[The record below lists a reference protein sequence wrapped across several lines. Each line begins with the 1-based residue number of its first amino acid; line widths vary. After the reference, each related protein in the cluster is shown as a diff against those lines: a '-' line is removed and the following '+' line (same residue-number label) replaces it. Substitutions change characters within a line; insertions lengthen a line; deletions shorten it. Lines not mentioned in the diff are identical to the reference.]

1 MPPMVFVCCIPNC
14 SRTTKNT
21 SIHRFP
27 KDEEVYQKW
36 LSVIQRSDLISMDAQ
51 QVRNSYR
58 VCDVH
63 FASESKVDPSYFS
76 QSHLIQGAVPTLLLP
91 ATAPTADTESWLPAS
106 AADTADFL
114 LFVDKLFDS
123 KNGTVIK
130 PVAGKNAFKLN
141 GSNKFVSED
150 YDKETQDQRKKML
163 LVQPKLKESAQEC
176 RPTRNGLL
184 INGKFKH
191 ISEIINCEGI
201 FDMKEKEVDHNHII
215 EQNNVKKRRRTA
227 KMGNTSGSADIMD
240 FFRSRSDSA
249 SSTKSIFK

>member
-1 MPPMVFVCCIPNC
+1 MPPMVFVCCVPNC

-91 ATAPTADTESWLPAS
+91 ATAPTADTENMAVDDIENPTLN
-106 AADTADFL
+106 T
-114 LFVDKLFDS
+114 DKLTMQIDAPDVKSVTGPSQTSSPLREMNVTPQRCDS
-123 KNGTVIK
+123 LTLGTRR
-130 PVAGKNAFKLN
+130 GKL
-141 GSNKFVSED
+141 
-150 YDKETQDQRKKML
+150 
-163 LVQPKLKESAQEC
+163 
-176 RPTRNGLL
+176 
-184 INGKFKH
+184 
-191 ISEIINCEGI
+191 
-201 FDMKEKEVDHNHII
+201 
-215 EQNNVKKRRRTA
+215 
-227 KMGNTSGSADIMD
+227 
-240 FFRSRSDSA
+240 
-249 SSTKSIFK
+249 